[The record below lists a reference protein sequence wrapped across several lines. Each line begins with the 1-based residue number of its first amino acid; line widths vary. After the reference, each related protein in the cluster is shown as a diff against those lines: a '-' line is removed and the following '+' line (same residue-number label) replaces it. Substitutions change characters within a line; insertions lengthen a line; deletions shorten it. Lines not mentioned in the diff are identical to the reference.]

1 MKILLFG
8 GSGQLGREIQKRL
21 SSLRFEV
28 VSPVASELSIDD
40 QEQVSFLIDKVRAD
54 VVINCAAFTAVDD
67 AEKEPEI
74 AFAVNSEGPSN
85 LARSISKTG
94 GRLIHISTDYVF
106 DGLLGR
112 ALTEDDVPSPLNV
125 YGQSKLAGEKG
136 VLELLPDS
144 ALVVRTSSLH
154 GQFGQNFVH
163 TMLKLFESREEVSVV
178 EDQLM
183 SPTWAG
189 WLAGVLIDL
198 CRISVNGVVHASG
211 TGPVSWY
218 EFAREIYKLSGG
230 SASYPNLSLLPTSV
244 NSFPRPAKRP
254 INSSLDCRKL
264 EQLLGRAIIPWQE
277 GLSSHLQEMG
287 RLHSERA

>member
-8 GSGQLGREIQKRL
+8 GSGQLGREIQNRL
-21 SSLRFEV
+21 GSLRFEV

-54 VVINCAAFTAVDD
+54 VVINCAAYTAVDD
-67 AEKEPEI
+67 AEKESET
-74 AFAVNSEGPSN
+74 AFSVNAEGPSN

-106 DGLLGR
+106 DGSLGR
-112 ALTEDDVPSPLNV
+112 ALTEEDPTSPLNV
-125 YGQSKLAGEKG
+125 YGQSKLAGEKA
-136 VLELLPDS
+136 VLELLPDTG
-144 ALVVRTSSLH
+144 LIVRTSSLH

-163 TMLKLFESREEVSVV
+163 TMLQLFESREEVMVV

-198 CRISVNGVVHASG
+198 CRISAKGVLHASG

-218 EFAREIYKLSGG
+218 EFAQEIYRLTGG
-230 SASYPNLSLLPTSV
+230 SVSYPNLTILPTSV
-244 NSFPRPAKRP
+244 SSFPRPAKRP
-254 INSSLDCRKL
+254 INSALDCGRL
-264 EQLLGRAIIPWQE
+264 EQLLGRAVIPWQE
-277 GLSSHLQEMG
+277 GLNSHLQEMG
-287 RLHSERA
+287 RLAG